1 MKTVRKWL
9 PNLTLLL
16 IAVIIHFL
24 SANTI
29 WVEKYYSTGIYPY
42 ISASLMYLLG
52 WLPFSGGDVFYGIIA
67 IWLIYKIVQQLRF
80 YRLKKITPAALH
92 IFGIK
97 LFRWLLLIYLFFNI
111 LWGVNY
117 NRMGIASQLGL
128 FKEIYTPLDLR
139 IIDSMLLHKVNSSK
153 RALLQKKQYLVST
166 KGLKEGSKDA
176 YERISIR
183 YQFLANHSSSIKP
196 SLWGWL
202 GNYLGFTG
210 YYNPFTGE
218 AQVNTTVPQF
228 LQPFIFCHETAHQL
242 GYAKEDE
249 ANFVGYLA
257 SIASPDTLFH
267 YSAYLDLFLYTQRN
281 LYKTDSSVVKDFA
294 SKLIPEVKAD
304 LYEWRQ
310 FNKRHKNPVEPI
322 VRLLYSTY
330 LINNQQPA
338 GALSYDEVTGLLIA
352 YYKKFGK
359 I

>member
-1 MKTVRKWL
+1 METIRKWL
-9 PNLTLLL
+9 PNIILLL
-16 IAVIIHFL
+16 IAIIIHLL
-24 SANTI
+24 SVNTS

-42 ISASLMYLLG
+42 ISASLIYLLG
-52 WLPFSGGDVFYGIIA
+52 WLPFSVGDVFYGVIA
-67 IWLIYKIVQQLRF
+67 IWLVYKIVQLFEF
-80 YRLKKITPAALH
+80 YRLKKITTSGLH
-92 IFGIK
+92 ISGLK
-97 LFRWLLLIYLFFNI
+97 LFRYLLLIYLLFNI
-111 LWGVNY
+111 LWGINY
-117 NRMGIASQLGL
+117 NRMGIASQLNL
-128 FKEIYTPLDLR
+128 RPEKYKSQDLR
-139 IIDSMLLHKVNSSK
+139 MIDSILLYKVNSSK
-153 RALLQKKQYLVST
+153 RALLQAKPYPISTALLKEST
-166 KGLKEGSKDA
+166 KDA
-176 YERISIR
+176 FEHISIR
-183 YQFLANHSSSIKP
+183 YPFLGNQSSSIKT

-228 LQPFIFCHETAHQL
+228 LQPFIFCHETAHQV

-257 SIASPDTLFH
+257 AIASPDTLFH
-267 YSAYLDLFLYTQRN
+267 YSAYLDLFLFAQRN
-281 LYKTDSSVVKDFA
+281 LYKTDSFVVKEFA

-322 VRLLYSTY
+322 VRWLYSKY

-338 GALSYDEVTGLLIA
+338 GELSYDEVTGLLIA

>member
-1 MKTVRKWL
+1 METIRKL
-9 PNLTLLL
+9 IPNLILLL
-16 IAVIIHFL
+16 FAITIHFL

-29 WVEKYYSTGIYPY
+29 WVEKYYSTGIYPS
-42 ISASLMYLLG
+42 ISASLIFLLG
-52 WLPFSGGDVFYGIIA
+52 WLPFSVGDVFYGVIA
-67 IWLIYKIVQQLRF
+67 IWLVYKIVQQLRF
-80 YRLKKITPAALH
+80 YRLKKITTAGLH
-92 IFGIK
+92 ISGLK
-97 LFRWLLLIYLFFNI
+97 LFRYLLLIYLLFNI
-111 LWGVNY
+111 LWGINY

-128 FKEIYTPLDLR
+128 SKKIYTPLDLR
-139 IIDSMLLHKVNSSK
+139 IIDSMLLNKVNSSK
-153 RALLQKKQYLVST
+153 RALLQKKQYSVST
-166 KGLKEGSKDA
+166 KLLKEGSKDA

-183 YQFLANHSSSIKP
+183 YSFLANHSSSIKP

-228 LQPFIFCHETAHQL
+228 LQPFIFCHETAHQI

-257 SIASPDTLFH
+257 SITSPDTLFH

-281 LYKTDSSVVKDFA
+281 LYKTDSCVVKDFA

-322 VRLLYSTY
+322 VRWLYSTY

>member
-1 MKTVRKWL
+1 METIRKWL
-9 PNLTLLL
+9 PNSTLLL
-16 IAVIIHFL
+16 IAIIIHFL

-42 ISASLMYLLG
+42 ISTSLKYLLG
-52 WLPFSGGDVFYGIIA
+52 WLPFSAGDLFYGVIA
-67 IWLIYKIVQQLRF
+67 IWLVYKIVQQLRF
-80 YRLKKITPAALH
+80 YWLKKITKDALH
-92 IFGIK
+92 ISAIK
-97 LFRWLLLIYLFFNI
+97 LIKWILLIYLVFNI
-111 LWGVNY
+111 LWGLNY
-117 NRMGIASQLGL
+117 NRAGIASQLNL
-128 FKEIYTPLDLR
+128 RQEKYTSQDLR
-139 IIDSMLLHKVNSSK
+139 IIDSILLYKVNSSK
-153 RALLQKKQYLVST
+153 RALLQAKSYLASTSLLKKGT
-166 KGLKEGSKDA
+166 KDA
-176 YERISIR
+176 FEHISIR
-183 YQFLANHSSSIKP
+183 YPFLANQSSSIKP

-228 LQPFIFCHETAHQL
+228 LQPFIFCHETAHQI

-257 SIASPDTLFH
+257 AIASPDTLFH

-281 LYKTDSSVVKDFA
+281 LYKTDSFVVKDFA

-310 FNKRHKNPVEPI
+310 FNTRHKTPVEPI
-322 VRLLYSTY
+322 ARWLYSKY

-338 GALSYDEVTGLLIA
+338 GTLTYDEVTGLLIA